1 MPPHGE
7 VGEVMNYICFK
18 LAAKFVAGPLS
29 AARRAVPF
37 CVALCEKP
45 TRQQRAHNFLS
56 LQISVVIFVDPVSAL
71 VNCLKKR

>member
-7 VGEVMNYICFK
+7 VGEVINYICFK

-29 AARRAVPF
+29 AARRCGSVL
-37 CVALCEKP
+37 CSRCEKP